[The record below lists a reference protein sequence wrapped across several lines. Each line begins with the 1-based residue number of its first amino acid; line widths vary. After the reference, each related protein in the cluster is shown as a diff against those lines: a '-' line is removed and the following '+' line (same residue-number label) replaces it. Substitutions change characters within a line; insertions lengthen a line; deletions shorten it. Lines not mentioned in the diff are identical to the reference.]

1 MTESQEASPAAR
13 YRPAWVIVDLDAVR
27 HNVASLVELVA
38 PAVVCTVVKADGY
51 GHGSVEVARAALAG
65 GAQWLAVAV
74 VDEAVI
80 LRDAGID
87 APILLLSEPSFEAAE
102 VAVAIGLDC
111 AVYTERGIEAIAKAS
126 AQKAGNPVAVHLKVD
141 TGMHRVGAQPKDV
154 GELARSIAR
163 RPELELAG
171 LWTHCAVADEPD
183 NPFTDTQRERFESA
197 QAAVRAEGIE
207 IPLLHASNSAAAID
221 RSDLRYDMVRCGI
234 ASYGLDP
241 SPAMHG
247 RLPLR
252 PAFSLVA
259 EVSHVKT
266 VTAGESLSYG
276 QRHRCDID
284 TVIATVP
291 LGYADGV
298 ARRLSAVGGEVLIG
312 GRRRPIVGTI
322 TMDQFLVDCGPADES
337 SISQG
342 DEVVLIGTQGNEQI
356 TADDW
361 ATWLDTISYEV
372 VCGISSRV
380 PRRHQAR

>member
-1 MTESQEASPAAR
+1 
-13 YRPAWVIVDLDAVR
+13 
-27 HNVASLVELVA
+27 
-38 PAVVCTVVKADGY
+38 
-51 GHGSVEVARAALAG
+51 
-65 GAQWLAVAV
+65 VAV

-141 TGMHRVGAQPKDV
+141 TGMYRVGAQLKDV

-171 LWTHCAVADEPD
+171 LWTHCAVADEPG
-183 NPFTDTQRERFESA
+183 NPFTDIQRERFEEA
-197 QAAVRAEGIE
+197 QATVRAEGIE
-207 IPLLHASNSAAAID
+207 IPLLHAANSAAAID

-252 PAFSLVA
+252 PAFSLIA

-337 SISQG
+337 STFQG